1 MKGFLPDSGVLLAP
15 MDGITDA
22 PMRAL
27 MGESGAFDYGVTEF
41 VRVSGEV
48 LPAKVFRREVPE
60 LLTGAKTVTG
70 MPVQVQILGGDPD
83 RLAETALIAAKTG
96 APAIDINFGC
106 PAPTVNRH
114 DGGATLLQY
123 PDRIEE
129 IVRAVRSE
137 VPPDVSVSAKLR
149 LGWDEDSAIYENA
162 IRAQRG
168 GADWITIHARTRMQG
183 YQPPVNW
190 VRIGEVRRDAS
201 VPVIANGDI
210 WTLDD
215 FRQCQEITGCTRFML
230 GRAALARPEL
240 PRLIA
245 RELGGG
251 SFAPDPLWDEPK
263 WAELLRSLV
272 FWSAEFHE
280 RKSQRPLMRI
290 KQWLNLAHRFGEFR
304 FFGEL
309 KHAESLEELFAGL
322 DRFLDAR

>member
-1 MKGFLPDSGVLLAP
+1 MLAP

-27 MGESGAFDYGVTEF
+27 MGESGAFSYGVTEF
-41 VRVSGEV
+41 VRVSGEA

-60 LLTGAKTVTG
+60 LLTAAKTVTG

-83 RLAETALIAAKTG
+83 LLAQTALTAAKAG

-114 DGGATLLQY
+114 DGGATLLQF
-123 PDRIEE
+123 PDRIEA
-129 IVRAVRSE
+129 IVAAVRAAVPRE
-137 VPPDVSVSAKLR
+137 VPVSAKLR
-149 LGWDEDSAIYENA
+149 LGWDEDSAIHENA
-162 IRAQRG
+162 ERAQSG
-168 GADWITIHARTRMQG
+168 GANWITIHARTRMQG
-183 YQPPVNW
+183 YHPPVNW
-190 VRIGEVRRDAS
+190 VRIAEVQRYAS

-215 FRQCQEITGCTRFML
+215 FHRCREITGCTRFML

-245 RELGGG
+245 AELGGV
-251 SFAPDPLWDEPK
+251 SFAPDPLWDQPR
-263 WAELLRSLV
+263 WGELLRSLV
-272 FWSAEFHE
+272 FWTAEFHE

-309 KHAESLEELFAGL
+309 KHAETLEEFFSGL
-322 DRFLDAR
+322 DKVL